1 VYLNKEGRQLIG
13 SDKEVKKSVLFDH
26 MLLANDAYIYYNC
39 PLDWKREYAIETVQF
54 PEFSFGIQIKGINVT
69 TNKKVIP
76 DALFTRNGYVYLVEI
91 DNTRTMQDNRKKIEK
106 YKEMWTDIKTQF
118 GAQPKLCIFTKS
130 DKRKKEF
137 ISMCDKLQC
146 EVVCFSDI

>member
-26 MLLANDAYIYYNC
+26 ILLANDAYIHYNC
-39 PLDWKREYAIETVQF
+39 PLDWKREYRIETPQF
-54 PEFSFGIQIKGINVT
+54 AEYSFGISIKGINVT

-106 YKEMWTDIKTQF
+106 YKEMWPDIKTQF

-130 DKRKKEF
+130 ERRKKEF
-137 ISMCDKLQC
+137 LSLCEKLQC
-146 EVVCFSDI
+146 EVFNFAEI